1 MLLQSHNDAVPDAA
15 VKRVRLIVTS
25 ADRNMSIDPTPASYT
40 VTFDEPLVDVA
51 SMSLVN
57 ASVPLVA
64 YQVSPQNSRLTFRIG
79 GITRTISL
87 PVGDYDPPSKLA
99 DQVAASIALSCD
111 QPGIINVT
119 YNETRDAFDFRAGEP
134 FALLFD
140 GGNSMAEASR
150 EGALDMGVLT
160 PGGSLGDRAARYP
173 ANSSARIL
181 GFGPFTYASTEL
193 LQGVHQLTSPFRRD
207 LSHMTT
213 AILSISGADINVSID
228 GTLNRSFA
236 VITSNG
242 PYPSLSERISTKTF
256 NPPVGKLPRLH
267 VEFRDVYGNAYDFQ
281 NQDHI
286 LEFVV
291 TCSPRY
297 QSKPS
302 WTVRA

>member
-1 MLLQSHNDAVPDAA
+1 
-15 VKRVRLIVTS
+15 
-25 ADRNMSIDPTPASYT
+25 
-40 VTFDEPLVDVA
+40 
-51 SMSLVN
+51 
-57 ASVPLVA
+57 
-64 YQVSPQNSRLTFRIG
+64 
-79 GITRTISL
+79 
-87 PVGDYDPPSKLA
+87 
-99 DQVAASIALSCD
+99 
-111 QPGIINVT
+111 
-119 YNETRDAFDFRAGEP
+119 
-134 FALLFD
+134 
-140 GGNSMAEASR
+140 MAEASR

-207 LSHMTT
+207 LSHTTT

-236 VITSNG
+236 VITSKG